1 MTEQSRDLSDHS
13 GSLDGELVVALTQ
26 VDVVIEKYIR
36 KAIGDYEYDAY
47 EARTALENE
56 LDDSMG
62 EEVRQAFGK
71 PIDRIMEQAA
81 ELAED
86 MIKEG
91 KDEKEARRQAA
102 LAAHEA
108 LFTDRTNP
116 LDKDY
121 LEAFSDITDTLEA
134 AVQAS
139 LMEKYPD
146 VEVAGVD
153 GAMLSLMFTQ
163 RTDAAVGLGA
173 NTSLRVGYMVDGPKV
188 DTSVFFLETPRHSPD
203 VSEVERVD
211 LDPAD
216 FEGVIGGINL
226 ALLKQDALEAL
237 QTALR
242 DAA

>member
-1 MTEQSRDLSDHS
+1 
-13 GSLDGELVVALTQ
+13 
-26 VDVVIEKYIR
+26 
-36 KAIGDYEYDAY
+36 
-47 EARTALENE
+47 
-56 LDDSMG
+56 MG
-62 EEVRQAFGK
+62 EEVQRAFGK
-71 PIDRIMEQAA
+71 PIDRIIEQAA

-153 GAMLSLMFTQ
+153 RAMLSLMFTQ
-163 RTDAAVGLGA
+163 RTDAAAGLGP
-173 NTSLRVGYMVDGPKV
+173 NTSLRIGYAVDGPKV

-211 LDPAD
+211 LDPA
-216 FEGVIGGINL
+216 EYGGVIGGVNL